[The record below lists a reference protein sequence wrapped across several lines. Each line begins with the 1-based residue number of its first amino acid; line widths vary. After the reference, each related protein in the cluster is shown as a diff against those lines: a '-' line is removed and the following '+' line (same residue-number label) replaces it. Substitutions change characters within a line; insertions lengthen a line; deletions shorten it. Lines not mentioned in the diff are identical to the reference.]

1 MDRFS
6 HVILFGSGR
15 LAFQVGRRLRDR
27 NIPLTHIGSEGF
39 KTAGLT
45 LHKSVTE
52 HFREAFQEARV
63 DAARAVYILDD
74 EDRHNIQIALIVMS
88 LSETTPIVVSLFNA
102 EIAAQFQT
110 SRPGVT
116 VRNPAL
122 AAARVFTDALRAPL
136 SRKVRHRPAPGPPA
150 VNRLLHEVREHRWLY
165 GLACAFFVLLGTGTT
180 VFHFSEGLSWV
191 DAFYFAGTIMTTTG
205 FGDISLR
212 TSVAHIKVFGVGL
225 MVSAVILASLTFSFM
240 ADRLFK
246 RRSEIAQGRRK
257 HDLSGHVVVC
267 GLGRVGYQ
275 VVMELLRRGEEV
287 LVVEKDPED
296 RFLQIV
302 RSQGA
307 KISIGDASISGVLG
321 NAGVDSAC
329 GLFSLIND
337 DLKNLEIGLG
347 ARALRPDLRLI
358 LRVFDRDIADQVRDT
373 LDIHIAM
380 SSSALA
386 ADEFIALL
394 ENIHAGAIH

>member
-88 LSETTPIVVSLFNA
+88 LSETIPIVVSLFNA

-136 SRKVRHRPAPGPPA
+136 SRKVRHRPAASPPA

-165 GLACAFFVLLGTGTT
+165 GLACAFFLLLGTGTT

-246 RRSEIAQGRRK
+246 RIKDR
-257 HDLSGHVVVC
+257 LSGK
-267 GLGRVGYQ
+267 
-275 VVMELLRRGEEV
+275 E
-287 LVVEKDPED
+287 P
-296 RFLQIV
+296 
-302 RSQGA
+302 
-307 KISIGDASISGVLG
+307 
-321 NAGVDSAC
+321 
-329 GLFSLIND
+329 
-337 DLKNLEIGLG
+337 
-347 ARALRPDLRLI
+347 P
-358 LRVFDRDIADQVRDT
+358 
-373 LDIHIAM
+373 
-380 SSSALA
+380 
-386 ADEFIALL
+386 ADENEKA
-394 ENIHAGAIH
+394 EGSGG